1 MLLTNFRL
9 FLTHDASS
17 QDQFTFYLLP
27 IIDGRVT
34 KPRQAKAFNRSRL
47 HRLREAQTFFFIS
60 SNKHI

>member
-9 FLTHDASS
+9 FLTHDASL

-27 IIDGRVT
+27 IIDGRVP

-47 HRLREAQTFFFIS
+47 HRRMV
-60 SNKHI
+60 